1 MSYALPQI
9 LQPAIIN
16 ETVSRL
22 KLSNTSL
29 QKFWGMQKGG
39 SNVQQTPGRRGSY
52 DIFNDHRNIPPMR
65 YPGAA
70 AATLAPQPVGNVPFM
85 VPRIA
90 FKIPLSMELLNNL
103 RPIGGPASQVDTM
116 GETYIVEQTRKAA
129 EYIANQREFML
140 ASLFRGSYTYTP
152 SGDDLVQAFT
162 GGSYTVNYQIPSGNL
177 SQLNM
182 LGAGSIISTAWS
194 NNAADIPG
202 NLYAIDAAFT
212 QLCGRR
218 LTDVW
223 VTSKMWNYV
232 LQNTEVHNL
241 AGTAAK
247 PFIDIARDAGDSNN
261 FTAQLVGVPW
271 VTFHVTNQGINIS
284 GTFTK
289 LIDDTA
295 AAFVAEPGPDV
306 ATLYECSE
314 PVVEMPGQAPVA
326 RFGEYYYATTWSDP
340 ACYMLFCLGNFLPV
354 LKNPYA
360 IAYGTVNF

>member
-29 QKFWGMQKGG
+29 QKFFGMGKGG
-39 SNVQQTPGRRGSY
+39 PNVQQTPARRGSY
-52 DIFNDHRNIPPMR
+52 DVFNDHRNIPPMR
-65 YPGAA
+65 LPGAA
-70 AATLAPQPVGNVPFM
+70 AATLAPQPVGNVPF
-85 VPRIA
+85 VIPRIA
-90 FKIPLSMELLNNL
+90 IKVPLLMEVLHNM
-103 RPIGGPASQVDTM
+103 RPIGGPAGQTDSI
-116 GETYIVEQTRKAA
+116 GETYVVEQEKKLA
-129 EYIANQREFML
+129 EYIANHREFQL
-140 ASLFRGSYTYTP
+140 ASMLRGSYTYTP
-152 SGDDLVQAFT
+152 SGDDFTQAFS
-162 GGSYTVNYQIPSGNL
+162 GGAYTVNYQIPAGNQ

-182 LGAGSIISTAWS
+182 TGGGNILTAGWETTST
-194 NNAADIPG
+194 DIPG

-212 QLCGRR
+212 QICGRR

-247 PFIDIARDAGDSNN
+247 PFIDVARDAGDSNN

-271 VTFHVTNQGINIS
+271 VTFHVTNQGVNIS

-295 AAFVAEPGPDV
+295 AALIAEPGPDV
-306 ATLYECSE
+306 ATLYECAE
-314 PVVEMPGQAPVA
+314 PVIEAPGQMPTA
-326 RFGEYYYATTWSDP
+326 RYGEYYYATAWSDP
-340 ACYMLFCLGNFLPV
+340 AVYNLFALYNGLPV
-354 LKNPYA
+354 LKNPFA
-360 IAYGTVNF
+360 IAYATVNF